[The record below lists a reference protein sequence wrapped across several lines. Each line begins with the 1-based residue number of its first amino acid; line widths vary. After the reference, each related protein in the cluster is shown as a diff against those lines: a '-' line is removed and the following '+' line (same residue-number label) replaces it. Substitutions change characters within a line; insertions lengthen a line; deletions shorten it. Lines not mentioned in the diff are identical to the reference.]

1 MNMNRPRSL
10 VLWATAAVVALVA
23 AGITVQANFA
33 KEDNKASVREETL
46 PVVAASRRDINEVV
60 AISGEFRPYQEVELD
75 AKVRGYVQKLSVD
88 VGDVVKKGA
97 VLATLEIPELRA
109 DLARAEASVAV
120 ARQQAVKA
128 RAQNDDAKALY
139 DRLLGVMKERPALIA
154 QQDLDAARAKAN
166 AEAAA
171 QVAAEAAIVEAEAN
185 RTRERDI
192 GDYARI
198 VAPFDGVVTRRYI
211 DEGALVGATTGVGQP
226 VFHISEI
233 DRMRLVINVPEASVP
248 DVAVGAKAQVTIGA
262 LGKRVELQLSRV
274 SHQLSMDTR
283 TMHAEFDYDNPTGEV
298 AAGMYA
304 EVALPLKQRN
314 AVTAVPLRALRD
326 RNGDAGHVY
335 VLDAKGNVAQR
346 NVKLG
351 LIGTTDVEIVS
362 GVTDGELVVVD
373 VLPRIEPDVHYVARR
388 LDGEVLPNG

>member
-1 MNMNRPRSL
+1 ML
-10 VLWATAAVVALVA
+10 ALVVIGVA
-23 AGITVQANFA
+23 AHAKLA
-33 KEDNKASVREETL
+33 KEDEKASVREEIL
-46 PVVAASRRDINEVV
+46 PVVAVSRRDISEVV

-75 AKVRGYVQKLSVD
+75 AKVRGYVQKLSAD
-88 VGDVVKKGA
+88 VGDVVRKGA

-109 DLARAEASVAV
+109 DLAHAEASVAV
-120 ARQQAVKA
+120 ARQQAARA
-128 RAQNDDAKALY
+128 RAQNDDVKALY
-139 DRLLGVMKERPALIA
+139 DRLQGVMKERPALIA

-166 AEAAA
+166 AAAAA

-198 VAPFDGVVTRRYI
+198 VAPFDGVVTRRYV
-211 DEGALVGATTGVGQP
+211 DEGALVGATTGAGSP
-226 VFHISEI
+226 VFHLSEI

-248 DVAVGAKAQVTIGA
+248 DVAVGRQAQVTIGA
-262 LGKRVELQLSRV
+262 LGKRVELPLSRL

-283 TMHAEFDYDNPTGEV
+283 TMHAELDYDNPTGEV

-304 EVALPLKQRN
+304 EVALPLKQRT

-326 RNGDAGHVY
+326 RSGDVGRVY
-335 VLDAKGNVAQR
+335 VLDAKGKVAKR
-346 NVKLG
+346 DVKLG
-351 LIGTTDVEIVS
+351 LIGTRDAEIVS
-362 GVTDGELVVVD
+362 GVTDGELVVID

-388 LDGEVLPNG
+388 LDGDAAPNG